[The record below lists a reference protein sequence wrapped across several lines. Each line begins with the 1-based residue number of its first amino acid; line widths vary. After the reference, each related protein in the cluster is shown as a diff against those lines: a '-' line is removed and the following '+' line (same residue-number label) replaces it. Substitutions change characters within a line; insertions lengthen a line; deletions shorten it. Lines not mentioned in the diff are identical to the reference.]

1 MILALAATVSACGSE
16 TASIISNNIKIEQVI
31 GAYLDFQVVEIVSLI
46 LSESVDRYQKRF
58 CS

>member
-46 LSESVDRYQKRF
+46 LSR
-58 CS
+58 